1 MATSEHSKSSFE
13 KTMAQIIVKFKL
25 FHSASI
31 IEKSSEKPNLSTCEQ
46 SVSSAIS
53 DSAISSASRT
63 ENTATKFH
71 AYCCHGSTS
80 NNNRSKY
87 YHTRNSPHWDA
98 IDAVKNR
105 DGNLQLSHFR
115 KIKRIGGGGAGSVFL
130 AELRGTKTYFAVK
143 VEEIGGSNVRGMKNE
158 IQLLQMLDHPLLPTL
173 YFHCERGG
181 KFYFVTEYCPAGD
194 LNSLRRKQIGGFFP
208 EEIAK
213 FYCAEI
219 LLALEYLHSL
229 GIVYRDLKP
238 ENVLVREDGHLMLID
253 FDLSQSFHVR
263 PRLDTS
269 CRHKKKSGDIDD
281 SRPCK
286 KCLKPRFLAYFLSKG
301 QGKKHHGI
309 DFVAEPWRGRS
320 HSIVGTREYLAPEIV
335 EEKGHG
341 NAVDWWTLGVFLYE
355 LLYGSTP
362 FIGWDTADTISNI
375 VDEELFFP
383 AIPHVSLEAKNLIRA
398 LLVKEPDKRIGRKRG
413 ATDIKK
419 HAFFQDIKWPLVLSR
434 TPPSLPKLH
443 IKPITSAELQVREE
457 SW

>member
-253 FDLSQSFHVR
+253 FDLSQSFH
-263 PRLDTS
+263 
-269 CRHKKKSGDIDD
+269 
-281 SRPCK
+281 
-286 KCLKPRFLAYFLSKG
+286 
-301 QGKKHHGI
+301 HHGI